1 MKKDGNAVKQVEK
14 ILYCP
19 EYLNIEDYVKTVA
32 NDSLKDDKKKNSR
45 RRGSRK

>member
-14 ILYCP
+14 ILYRP
-19 EYLNIEDYVKTVA
+19 EYLNIEDYVKTVVD
-32 NDSLKDDKKKNSR
+32 DSLKDDKKKNPR

>member
-1 MKKDGNAVKQVEK
+1 MKKDGNAKRIEK

>member
-19 EYLNIEDYVKTVA
+19 EYLNIEDYVKTVVD
-32 NDSLKDDKKKNSR
+32 DSLKDDKKKNSR
-45 RRGSRK
+45 RRGPRK

>member
-19 EYLNIEDYVKTVA
+19 EYLNIEDYVKTVVD
-32 NDSLKDDKKKNSR
+32 DSLKDEKKKNSR
-45 RRGSRK
+45 RRGPRK

>member
-1 MKKDGNAVKQVEK
+1 MKKDGNAVKQIEK

-32 NDSLKDDKKKNSR
+32 NNSLKDDKKKNSR
-45 RRGSRK
+45 RRDPRR